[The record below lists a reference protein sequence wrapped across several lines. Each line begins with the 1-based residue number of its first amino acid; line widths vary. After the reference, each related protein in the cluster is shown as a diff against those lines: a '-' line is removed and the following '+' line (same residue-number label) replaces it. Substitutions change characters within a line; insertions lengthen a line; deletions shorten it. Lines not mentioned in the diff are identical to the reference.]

1 MKKILRLR
9 YKDNRGYFSLMWT
22 DYAGGGTGNDT
33 RYYEYLFF
41 PIRDLVTGEIVGFSN
56 DGGYFPEDYPRI
68 MQLLKEHPVR
78 ERYDVPGGF
87 LQGEGPRD
95 EPDEVPMCGN
105 LYPNFKVKMG
115 VVEGIWK
122 CEKPKGHD
130 TAEGHQNGA
139 LCWSDRG

>member
-1 MKKILRLR
+1 MSRHEYEESKRIERGGFAFYSLIMAAMRQADSGNILKLR
-9 YKDNRGYFSLMWT
+9 T
-22 DYAGGGTGNDT
+22 A
-33 RYYEYLFF
+33 F
-41 PIRDLVTGEIVGFSN
+41 PDVWDEL
-56 DGGYFPEDYPRI
+56 
-68 MQLLKEHPVR
+68 R